1 MSQPNRVWWNNDGEF
16 TFAQV
21 PDELGNS
28 GTYSVVLGDVDGDG
42 DLDLVAGNEGPNLVW
57 RNDDGIFTDSNQPLG
72 NNSTQSVALEDVDGD
87 RDLDL
92 VAGNGGGDE
101 TYRANR
107 VYRND
112 DGRFGFIL
120 DEVGASNT
128 SSVVL
133 GDIDGDGD
141 SDLISGNFEAFNQ
154 VWLNDG
160 SGKFRDNDPLDDT
173 DTDWRTVSLALG
185 DIDGDGDDDLIVGNS
200 KGQDSV
206 WRNNEGVFNRVQQ
219 FGYRS
224 TTDVVL
230 ADVDDDGDPD
240 LITANSPKEPNRVWL
255 NNINNM
261 PGEQGVFTDSGQLLG
276 NSDTQSVKLEDVD
289 GDSDLDLI
297 TANIFGQNRIWLSSG
312 RTPQA
317 ALFVDSLQVLGIS
330 ATRSVALGDIDGDGA
345 LDLIAGN
352 SGVSEFE
359 QQDRVWRNDDG
370 GYTEVQQLSETDTQ
384 SVALGDIDGD
394 GDLDLV
400 SGHDGP
406 NRIWRNDDGNFTEV
420 LPPLGDSNTQS
431 VALGDIDGDD
441 HLDLV
446 TGNDGPNRIWLN
458 DGLGNFTVVEPPLGD
473 SNTRS
478 VALRD
483 IDGDDDLDLISG
495 NAEGQP
501 NRVWL
506 NNVYNSPERKGV
518 FTEAELGLGGSST
531 WSLAV
536 GDVDSD
542 GDPDFVAGNNDGA
555 NQVWLNDY

>member
-330 ATRSVALGDIDGDGA
+330 ATRSVALGDIDGDGD